1 MGRRLYGSCKAIN
14 CRHLLCGNALVDLW
28 REKSAQAIITPLNMS
43 NVLTYV
49 GIQILNENLEKSMKK
64 ATKIQNQDCLL
75 HNGSGLALSKI
86 AVCPAL

>member
-1 MGRRLYGSCKAIN
+1 MGRRLYGSCKAIVGIF
-14 CRHLLCGNALVDLW
+14 CAEMRWLIFW